1 MKTFRLTWYDKNGK
15 IHKVV
20 LEGEETSIDILVSH
34 VYKDMVSL
42 KELEEW
48 DVKQWNWMIIN

>member
-1 MKTFRLTWYDKNGK
+1 MKTFRLTWYDKNDK
-15 IHKVV
+15 IHIVV

-42 KELEEW
+42 KELEE
-48 DVKQWNWMIIN
+48 